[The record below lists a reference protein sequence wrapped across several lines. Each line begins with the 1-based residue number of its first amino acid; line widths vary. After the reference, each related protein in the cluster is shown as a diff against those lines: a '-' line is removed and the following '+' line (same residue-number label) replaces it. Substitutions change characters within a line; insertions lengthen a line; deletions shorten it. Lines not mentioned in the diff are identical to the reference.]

1 MHYGS
6 RVSARGNVL
15 DRPTIHPV
23 IGVYILSRGGTA
35 PLVPVCRP
43 DLLAGKDTTLLIRS
57 IPDHKNE
64 EIEFHK

>member
-1 MHYGS
+1 M
-6 RVSARGNVL
+6 
-15 DRPTIHPV
+15 HPV

-35 PLVPVCRP
+35 LLVPVCRP
-43 DLLAGKDTTLLIRS
+43 DLLACKDTTLLIRS